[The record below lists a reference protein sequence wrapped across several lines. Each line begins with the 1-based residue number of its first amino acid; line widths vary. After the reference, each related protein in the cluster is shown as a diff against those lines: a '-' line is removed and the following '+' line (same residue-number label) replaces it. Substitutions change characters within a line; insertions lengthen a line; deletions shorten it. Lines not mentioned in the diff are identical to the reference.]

1 MPGRGRGEGMG
12 RRTFSSWRQY
22 TLVAVS
28 LGVGACRKP
37 REVALVIVT
46 EAPVADLV
54 RRVAGADAEVRAIPR
69 PDGEGRPFGA
79 PEDANVNAN
88 GGRPARLAV
97 RVGLGLDDW
106 LDEVAKR
113 QRPPARSLAIGD
125 RVPTRILTLP
135 ARAMGSESSDP
146 HDNPSKLDPYVWLDP
161 QRMRLAAKAIGE
173 ELVRADGSHAVAYRF
188 RAGQVDDE
196 LGRFDDAIEA
206 KLKACAPPA
215 MIADLPS
222 LGYFSERYGV
232 PVLTVLRPFAQA
244 PSASWMTAVR
254 ADIADNPQAVVVVT
268 ASEIPEEA
276 KTLGR
281 PISHVSL
288 AGKTIEAAV
297 EALANA
303 LCAPQNMAP
312 LPQTDKT
319 KS

>member
-1 MPGRGRGEGMG
+1 MG
-12 RRTFSSWRQY
+12 RRTFSNWRQY
-22 TLVAVS
+22 ALVAVS
-28 LGVGACRKP
+28 LGVSACRKP
-37 REVALVIVT
+37 HEVALVIVT

-69 PDGEGRPFGA
+69 PGGEETHLGA
-79 PEDANVNAN
+79 PEAAHVNVV
-88 GGRPARLAV
+88 RPARLAV

-106 LDEVAKR
+106 LDEVAKG
-113 QRPPARSLAIGD
+113 QKPPARSLAIGD

-215 MIADLPS
+215 MIADLPT

-244 PSASWMTAVR
+244 PSASWMTAVL
-254 ADIADNPQAVVVVT
+254 ADIADNAQAIVIVT
-268 ASEIPEEA
+268 GSEIPEEA
-276 KTLGR
+276 KALGR